1 MNIQGDLFQSQ
12 GGGDMDIYDIDFES
26 NARIKVVGVG
36 GGGGNA
42 VNNMICSALRGVTF
56 ITANTDIQALNKS
69 KAEFKI
75 QLGDKLTKGLGA
87 GANPDC
93 GRDAALESID
103 QIRKHISDADM
114 VFVTAGMGGGTGTG
128 AAPVIAQAA
137 KEAGALTVGV
147 VTKPFYFEGK
157 KRLGAAEKGISAL
170 REQVDSIIT
179 IPNDRLLTLA
189 SKKASFLEML
199 KKADEILYYAVK
211 GISDLIMVP
220 GLINLD
226 FADVKAVMSEM
237 GLAMM
242 GFGVA
247 RGENRAREAAQKAIT
262 SPLLEDVTIDGAKG
276 VLMNITC
283 SPDLTIEEVDEAAST
298 VTEAVSDDAKVFFGT
313 VFDESAGDEIRIT
326 VIATGIETAE
336 EMARS
341 QAMRAKVS
349 VHPAVAQAVA
359 QHAEAQAAPRTPEA
373 QAGHAQA
380 AHAQAPE
387 VHGGAH
393 AGAHQGAWLGG
404 HGEQRVEVRKDHPR
418 EAQVTPHVASTRTE
432 RVMGT
437 HNNDLTI
444 PAYLRRGRKGATDP
458 AAIAQF
464 KTHVPGSEEFIFDED
479 EFEVPAF
486 IRMQAD

>member
-1 MNIQGDLFQSQ
+1 
-12 GGGDMDIYDIDFES
+12 MDIYDIDFES

-103 QIRKHISDADM
+103 QIRKTISDADM

-147 VTKPFYFEGK
+147 VTKPFYFEGR
-157 KRLGAAEKGISAL
+157 KRLNAAEKGIAAL

-189 SKKASFLEML
+189 SKKATFMEML

-247 RGENRAREAAQKAIT
+247 RGENRAKEAAQKAIT

-283 SPDLTIEEVDEAAST
+283 SSDLTIEEVDEAAST
-298 VTEAVSDDAKVFFGT
+298 ITEAVSDEAKVFFGT
-313 VFDESAGDEIRIT
+313 VFDDAAGDEIRIT

-336 EMARS
+336 ELALKQGMS
-341 QAMRAKVS
+341 AKVS

-359 QHAEAQAAPRTPEA
+359 HHAEPAPAPR
-373 QAGHAQA
+373 A
-380 AHAQAPE
+380 AAVEPQPAPRAEPRPSELRTEMAPE
-387 VHGGAH
+387 
-393 AGAHQGAWLGG
+393 
-404 HGEQRVEVRKDHPR
+404 RPR
-418 EAQVTPHVASTRTE
+418 EAQPPQHVASPRTE
-432 RVMGT
+432 RIMAT
-437 HNNDLTI
+437 HHNDLSI
-444 PAYLRRGRKGATDP
+444 PAYLRRGRKGAPDQ
-458 AAIAQF
+458 AGIAQY
-464 KTHVPGSEEFIFDED
+464 KTHTPGSEDFVFDED